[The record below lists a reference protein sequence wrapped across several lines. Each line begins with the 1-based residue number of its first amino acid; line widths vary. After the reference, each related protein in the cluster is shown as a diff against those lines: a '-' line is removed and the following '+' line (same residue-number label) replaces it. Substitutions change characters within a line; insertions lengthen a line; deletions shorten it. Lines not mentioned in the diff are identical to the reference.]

1 MLSYNPVL
9 LSVFASFQ
17 FYREYLFG
25 VFALYAYD
33 LLFSQVGY
41 SNFTNPN
48 FSRPVGIAFS
58 MPSRISS
65 AFSCNKPIPGHS
77 CVRYRLVPSLLI
89 RFSMPCTIGSIVQ
102 PRYAVASFGIYGPAC
117 LHEALKKRP
126 GSSRSTHCSAF
137 FPFAHSIKE
146 SLGLSAGKDTITTF
160 LILSDSG
167 PCGPAV
173 AWRAGQNRF
182 FKVLYAGPATAHSS
196 LSL

>member
-1 MLSYNPVL
+1 
-9 LSVFASFQ
+9 
-17 FYREYLFG
+17 
-25 VFALYAYD
+25 
-33 LLFSQVGY
+33 
-41 SNFTNPN
+41 
-48 FSRPVGIAFS
+48 

-102 PRYAVASFGIYGPAC
+102 PRYAVASFGIYEPAC

-137 FPFAHSIKE
+137 FPFTHSIKE